1 MDESRTLVA
10 LAIEPPPRLRVRW
23 SPSLRPLL
31 RHQPHIDV
39 SGGSAGIENLHHLA
53 VRDALIAAD
62 SDLAVGRLAV

>member
-1 MDESRTLVA
+1 MV
-10 LAIEPPPRLRVRW
+10 
-23 SPSLRPLL
+23 PSLRTLL

-39 SGGSAGIENLHHLA
+39 SGGSAGIENLDHFS